1 MREPAT
7 VGRPREFDEEIAL
20 TEIMNVFWAKG
31 FEGTT
36 LNDLV
41 SATGMK
47 KGSLYA
53 AFGDKRV
60 VSIMGDGG
68 ESP

>member
-7 VGRPREFDEEIAL
+7 MGRPREFDEEVAL

-47 KGSLYA
+47 KGSL
-53 AFGDKRV
+53 
-60 VSIMGDGG
+60 
-68 ESP
+68 